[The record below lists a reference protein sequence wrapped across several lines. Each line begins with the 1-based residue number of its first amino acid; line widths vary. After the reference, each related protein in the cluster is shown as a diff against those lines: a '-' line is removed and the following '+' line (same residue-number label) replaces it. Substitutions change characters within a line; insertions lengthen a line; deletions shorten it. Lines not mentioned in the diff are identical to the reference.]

1 MDDRVIASWLLIT
14 GVNREASADDT
25 RAVTNTHILHA
36 YDGRITRV
44 GVPGSATGT
53 FQVATGSGERQGEAV
68 NDPASI
74 GYRASLT
81 HATVRRLRR
90 LYVSTGFEAS
100 VGTLT
105 SKTFVV
111 AHQSDSQC
119 LN

>member
-14 GVNREASADDT
+14 SVNREVSADDT
-25 RAVTNTHILHA
+25 RAVANAHILNA
-36 YDGRITRV
+36 YHSRITRV
-44 GVPGSATGT
+44 EVPRSATGT

-105 SKTFVV
+105 
-111 AHQSDSQC
+111 
-119 LN
+119 